1 MTSPAPRRSRKS
13 LWLLLGILLLPV
25 AMCAPLVVGFGGL
38 STPAVGDAV
47 IVEFDLEA
55 AVVEGGAAGLQFGDA
70 PLTTRDLVL
79 GLRAAAK
86 DPRVKALYAR
96 VGGQGHGLAT
106 AMEIRDAV
114 LAFRASGKKAIAF
127 SESFGELSPGTGGYY
142 VATAF
147 DEIWLQPRGAVSL
160 APLSAE
166 GMFAK
171 EALAKVG
178 VEPQIAARKEFK
190 NAPNTFT
197 EQGFTA
203 PHREATLAL
212 LASAQQTLVEGIV
225 AARPALG
232 DAVAVRALLGRGPLT
247 ADEALAAHLVDK
259 VGHKDQVLAAVR
271 ATVGAEASL
280 LWLQRY
286 LERSAKPA
294 LDGTVVA
301 VVSAVGQ
308 IHRGPSNVDP
318 LSGGQSAGSDT
329 IAAALR
335 QAIADDDVKGIVL
348 RVDSP
353 GGSVVASET
362 IAHEVERARAAGKP
376 VVVSMGNVAGSGGY
390 YIAMNADTIVA
401 QPGTITGSIG
411 VYAGKAV
418 TSGAF
423 EKVGVNFDTVV
434 VDDADA
440 SFFSTD
446 VAYSEAAR
454 ARLDAIVDDIYAGF
468 VRDVAKGRKKTFEE
482 IEPVA
487 RGRIW
492 SGRDAKERHLV
503 DELGGW
509 TTAFAAMRRHLS
521 LAEDAPLRLQDFPA
535 KKPPFAELLAM
546 IGARP
551 GDSSEDE
558 GTGVGLTH
566 RPVVDVFALAARLRD
581 TPAVQLLSPRLE
593 VLP

>member
-1 MTSPAPRRSRKS
+1 MTSPAPRRSRRP
-13 LWLLLGILLLPV
+13 LWLLLAILVLPV
-25 AMCAPLVVGFGGL
+25 AMCAPFMVGFGGF

-47 IVEFDLEA
+47 IVELDLEA
-55 AVVEGGAAGLQFGDA
+55 PVVEGAAVGLQFGDA
-70 PLTTRDLVL
+70 PMTTRALVL

-212 LASAQQTLVEGIV
+212 LASAQQTLVDGI
-225 AARPALG
+225 AASRPAIG
-232 DAVAVRALLGRGPLT
+232 DAAAVRALLARGPLT
-247 ADEALAAHLVDK
+247 AQEALNAHLVDHL
-259 VGHKDQVLAAVR
+259 GHKDAVLAALR
-271 ATVGAEASL
+271 SSVGAEASL

-294 LDGTVVA
+294 TGGTVVA

-335 QAIADDDVKGIVL
+335 QAVADDDVKGIVL
-348 RVDSP
+348 RIDSP

-376 VVVSMGNVAGSGGY
+376 VVASMANVAGSGGY

-423 EKVGVNFDTVV
+423 EKIGVNFDTVV
-434 VDDADA
+434 VDDVDA

-446 VAYSEAAR
+446 LPYSEAAR
-454 ARLDAIVDDIYAGF
+454 ARLDVIVDDIYTGF
-468 VRDVAKGRKKTFEE
+468 VADVAKGRKKTVEE

-492 SGRDAKERHLV
+492 SGSDAKARHLV

-535 KKPPFAELLAM
+535 RKPPFAELLAM
-546 IGARP
+546 LGNRP

-558 GTGVGLTH
+558 GTEVGMTH
-566 RPVVDVFALAARLRD
+566 RPVIDVFAIAARLRD
-581 TPAVQLLSPRLE
+581 TPAVQVLSPRLE

>member
-225 AARPALG
+225 AARQALG

>member
-1 MTSPAPRRSRKS
+1 MTSPAPRRSRRS
-13 LWLLLGILLLPV
+13 LWLLLAILVLPV
-25 AMCAPLVVGFGGL
+25 AMCAPFVLGTGAF
-38 STPAVGDAV
+38 STPAIGEAV
-47 IVEFDLEA
+47 IVELDLEA
-55 AVVEGGAAGLQFGDA
+55 PVVEGSTPGLQLGAA
-70 PLTTRDLVL
+70 PLTTRQLVL

-96 VGGQGHGLAT
+96 IGGQGHGLAT
-106 AMEIRDAV
+106 AMEIRDAII
-114 LAFRASGKKAIAF
+114 AFRASGKRAVAF
-127 SESFGELSPGTGGYY
+127 SESFGELRPGTGGYY

-160 APLSAE
+160 SPLAAE

-171 EALAKVG
+171 EALEKVG
-178 VEPQIAARKEFK
+178 IEPQIAARKEFK

-212 LASAQQTLVEGIV
+212 LASAQQTLIEGIA
-225 AARPALG
+225 AARPAIG
-232 DAVAVRALLGRGPLT
+232 DAAAVRALLAKGPFT
-247 ADEALAAHLVDK
+247 AEEALAAHLVDQL
-259 VGHKDQVLAAVR
+259 GHKDKALAALR
-271 ATVGAEASL
+271 AAVGADAKL

-286 LERSAKPA
+286 LERSEGLARGGP
-294 LDGTVVA
+294 VVA
-301 VVSAVGQ
+301 VVSAVGP

-318 LSGGQSAGSDT
+318 LSGEQSAGSDT

-335 QAIADDDVKGIVL
+335 QAIADEDVKGIIL
-348 RVDSP
+348 RIDSP

-362 IAHEVERARAAGKP
+362 IAHEVDRARAAGKP
-376 VVVSMGNVAGSGGY
+376 VVASMANIAGSGGY

-423 EKVGVNFDTVV
+423 EKIGVNFDSVV

-446 VAYSEAAR
+446 VGYSEAAR
-454 ARLDAIVDDIYAGF
+454 ARLDAIVDDIYEGF
-468 VRDVAKGRKKTFEE
+468 VADVAKGRKKTVAE

-509 TTAFAAMRRHLS
+509 TTALAVMRRHLS
-521 LAEDAPLRLQDFPA
+521 LAEDAPLRLQDFPG
-535 KKPPFAELLAM
+535 KKPPLAELLAM
-546 IGARP
+546 LGARP

-558 GTGVGLTH
+558 GAEIGMTY
-566 RPVVDVFALAARLRD
+566 RPVVDVFALAARLRE
-581 TPAVQLLSPRLE
+581 TPVVQLLSPRLE

>member
-1 MTSPAPRRSRKS
+1 MTSSRPRRSRKS
-13 LWLLLGILLLPV
+13 FLLLLGILLLPV
-25 AMCAPLVVGFGGL
+25 AMCAPLVVGFGGF
-38 STPAVGDAV
+38 STPSVGDAV
-47 IVEFDLEA
+47 IVELDLEA
-55 AVVEGGAAGLQFGDA
+55 PVVEGAAVGLQFGNA
-70 PLTTRDLVL
+70 PLTTREIAL

-86 DPRVKALYAR
+86 DPRVKGLYAR

-114 LAFRASGKKAIAF
+114 IAFRAAGKKAIAF

-142 VATAF
+142 IATAF
-147 DEIWLQPRGAVSL
+147 DEVWLQPRGAVSL

-171 EALAKVG
+171 DALAKFG

-212 LASAQQTLVEGIV
+212 LTSVQQVLVEGIV
-225 AARPALG
+225 AARPMIG
-232 DAVAVRALLGRGPLT
+232 DAAAVRALLARGPFT
-247 ADEALAAHLVDK
+247 ADEALTAHLVDK
-259 VGHKDQVLAAVR
+259 LGHKEQALAALR
-271 ATVGAEASL
+271 ATVGEDASL

-286 LERSAKPA
+286 RERSEKPTF
-294 LDGTVVA
+294 DGTVVA

-318 LSGGQSAGSDT
+318 LSGGQSVGSDT

-335 QAIADDDVKGIVL
+335 QAVADDDVKGIVL

-468 VRDVAKGRKKTFEE
+468 VKDVAKGRKKTFEE

-492 SGRDAKERHLV
+492 SGRDAKERSLV

-521 LAEDAPLRLQDFPA
+521 LAEDARLRLKDFPA

-546 IGARP
+546 LGARP

-558 GTGVGLTH
+558 GTEVGLTH

-581 TPAVQLLSPRLE
+581 TPAIQLLSPRLE

>member
-1 MTSPAPRRSRKS
+1 MSISAPRRSRRS

-25 AMCAPLVVGFGGL
+25 AVCAPLVVGLGGF
-38 STPAVGDAV
+38 STPSVGDAV
-47 IVEFDLEA
+47 IIELDLEVP
-55 AVVEGGAAGLQFGDA
+55 VVEGAAPGLQFGDA
-70 PLTTRDLVL
+70 PLTTRELVF

-96 VGGQGHGLAT
+96 VGGQGYGLAT
-106 AMEIRDAV
+106 AMELRDAV
-114 LAFRASGKKAIAF
+114 IAFRSSGKKAIAF

-160 APLSAE
+160 SPLAAE

-178 VEPQIAARKEFK
+178 VEPQIAARKEYK

-212 LASAQQTLVEGIV
+212 LASAQQTLVDGIV
-225 AARPALG
+225 ATRPVIG
-232 DAVAVRALLGRGPLT
+232 DAAAVRALLAKGPFT
-247 ADEALAAHLVDK
+247 ASEALAVRLVDQL
-259 VGHKDQVLAAVR
+259 GHKDKVIAALR
-271 ATVGAEASL
+271 ASVGTDAPL
-280 LWLQRY
+280 LWLDRY
-286 LERSAKPA
+286 LERSAKPGT
-294 LDGTVVA
+294 DGTVVA

-308 IHRGPSNVDP
+308 IHRGASNVDP
-318 LSGGQSAGSDT
+318 LSGGQSVGSDT

-335 QAIADDDVKGIVL
+335 QAIADDDVKGILL
-348 RVDSP
+348 RIDSP

-362 IAHEVERARAAGKP
+362 IAHEVERARTAGKP
-376 VVVSMGNVAGSGGY
+376 VVASMANVAGSGGY

-418 TSGAF
+418 TAGAF
-423 EKVGVNFDTVV
+423 EKLGVNFDSVV

-446 VAYSEAAR
+446 VGYSDAAR
-454 ARLDAIVDDIYAGF
+454 ARLDAIVDDIYSGF
-468 VRDVAKGRKKTFEE
+468 VGDVAKGRKKTVDE
-482 IEPVA
+482 IEPMA

-492 SGRDAKERHLV
+492 SGKDAKERHLV

-509 TTAFAAMRRHLS
+509 TTACAAMRRHLS

-546 IGARP
+546 LGARP

-558 GTGVGLTH
+558 GTEIGVTH
-566 RPVVDVFALAARLRD
+566 RPVVDVFALAARLRE
-581 TPAVQLLSPRLE
+581 TPVVQILSPRLE